1 MGAMRDHILINS
13 INHNLMNENNNT
25 NNSIQLNEI
34 LRHSLIPRIA
44 LDNAFQ
50 INLRLVLFL
59 LFHSFLVLSFLDLI
73 TFRFFFSLYLV
84 HS

>member
-1 MGAMRDHILINS
+1 MGEMRDHFLINS

-25 NNSIQLNEI
+25 NNSIQLIEI

-44 LDNAFQ
+44 HDNAFQ

-59 LFHSFLVLSFLDLI
+59 LFHSYLVLSFA
-73 TFRFFFSLYLV
+73 
-84 HS
+84 